1 MPKTKNILWFSEYKV
16 PTPVR
21 VVHAMW
27 VTFKY
32 LETYRVLGNQ
42 NMQNAMFKRYSQFTD
57 TSYEANIDEI
67 DAVLHGLVPERT
79 LGNTQRTWPVL

>member
-1 MPKTKNILWFSEYKV
+1 MTCGVLGAH
-16 PTPVR
+16 T
-21 VVHAMW
+21 
-27 VTFKY
+27 KY